1 MRGRARPGGVR
12 DEGGLIVCTDS
23 SAKRVRH
30 WPAAA
35 EEQLSG
41 GCVTQKLC
49 QLLKERMERE
59 RHDMEDACDRMRLAF
74 ENK

>member
-1 MRGRARPGGVR
+1 MYRFECKAG
-12 DEGGLIVCTDS
+12 
-23 SAKRVRH
+23 
-30 WPAAA
+30 PALAP